1 MWLVFKYLLKK
12 ILNVKIIFNYR
23 TPLHFV
29 CRYGS
34 DQCGEVVEYLIDK
47 GACVNC
53 SDVYGLHPLHFCAM
67 RGNLTACQI
76 LFNSP
81 NITKKPLD
89 LQNCTP
95 LHLAATYG
103 QVEVAKKLL
112 EEDSSSLN
120 HASNDTRLPIHNACQ
135 VGCFEIVELILNS
148 TEDIADNG
156 YQSQFK
162 QIDLGDNSGETPLA
176 LAVNIGSTKI
186 VEMLLENHN
195 ANPSIADSS
204 HTYPIHNAAK
214 SGNVEILKLLLEV
227 RI

>member
-1 MWLVFKYLLKK
+1 M
-12 ILNVKIIFNYR
+12 
-23 TPLHFV
+23 
-29 CRYGS
+29 
-34 DQCGEVVEYLIDK
+34 EYLIDK

-103 QVEVAKKLL
+103 YVCISYLLIFDIPVGIYLVCEGYYFYLFSQVEVAKKLL